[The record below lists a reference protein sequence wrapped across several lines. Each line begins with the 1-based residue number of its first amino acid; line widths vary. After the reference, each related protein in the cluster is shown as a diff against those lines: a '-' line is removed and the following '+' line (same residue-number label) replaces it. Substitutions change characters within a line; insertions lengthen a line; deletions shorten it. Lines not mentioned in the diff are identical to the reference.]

1 MTINL
6 CALLFAAIHGME
18 MCLLTLLLP
27 NNNQLFPFLQ
37 SPSPAATML
46 VPRAMWRLWCVEVTK
61 INVKLV
67 PVERGWPGWGRANNE
82 GGGRGTLTFNIVLG
96 K

>member
-1 MTINL
+1 M
-6 CALLFAAIHGME
+6 
-18 MCLLTLLLP
+18 
-27 NNNQLFPFLQ
+27 
-37 SPSPAATML
+37 
-46 VPRAMWRLWCVEVTK
+46 EVTK